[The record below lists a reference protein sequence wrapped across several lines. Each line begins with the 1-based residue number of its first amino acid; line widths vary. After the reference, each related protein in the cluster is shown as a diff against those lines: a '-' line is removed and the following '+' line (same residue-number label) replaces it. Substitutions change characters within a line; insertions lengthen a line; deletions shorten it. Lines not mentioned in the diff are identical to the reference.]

1 MAVLDGAEVAK
12 HNTEKDCWVV
22 INGKVWDV
30 SDFLEKHPGGA
41 SVISRYSGRD
51 ASEAYDEVHDPE
63 LIIATL
69 AEDRCLGTVRP
80 GSLPEPQEETLAST
94 TATPVNPA
102 YPHLG
107 SIINVDDFEKVAKQ
121 YLTPTGWAYYAG
133 GAEDEVCLMDT
144 RRLFTMITFRPRI
157 LRRVEPVSTAVKILG
172 HPSSLPIYISP
183 TGLGRY
189 AYRNAESVLACAAGK
204 EGVLYCMPTSA
215 AHESVFAAR
224 SQPSQPLFFQL
235 YTTRERTKAQIM
247 IRKLESL
254 GAGALFLTV
263 DSPVLGRREQDER
276 IKVTNTDSLAISSSV
291 AKAGSLGLLNP
302 MLSWEDLKWIRETTL
317 MPLVLKG
324 VQTVEDAVLAYSHGV
339 QGIVL
344 SNHGGRS
351 LDTAQAPIVTLL
363 EIRKHAPHLLAPEIR
378 DKFQVFLD
386 GGIRRGTDVLKA
398 LALGASA
405 VGIGRPFLY
414 SMTANYGEAGVVRL
428 LQMFREEIETSMAL
442 AGARTVKELV
452 PEMVNSERA
461 ESEMSRRIKL

>member
-1 MAVLDGAEVAK
+1 MAVIDGAEVAK

-30 SDFLEKHPGGA
+30 SDFLDNHPGGA
-41 SVISRYSGRD
+41 NVIARYSGRD
-51 ASEAYDEVHDPE
+51 ATEAYDEVHDPE
-63 LIIATL
+63 LITSTL
-69 AEDRCLGTVRP
+69 SPDKCLGTIRP
-80 GSLPEPQEETLAST
+80 GSLSKLQQEAVTST
-94 TATPVNPA
+94 TATFTNPS

-133 GAEDEVCLMDT
+133 GAEDEVSLMDT
-144 RRLFTMITFRPRI
+144 HRLFKMITFRPRI

-172 HPSSLPIYISP
+172 QPSSLPIYISP

-204 EGVLYCMPTSA
+204 EGVLYCMPTTA
-215 AHESVFAAR
+215 TFESVFAAR
-224 SQPSQPLFFQL
+224 STPDQPLFFQL
-235 YTTRERTKAQIM
+235 YTTRERTKAQTM
-247 IRKLESL
+247 IRKLEAL
-254 GAGALFLTV
+254 GAKALFLTV

-276 IKVTNTDSLAISSSV
+276 IKVTDSPGTSSSV
-291 AKAGSLGLLNP
+291 AKAGSAGLLNP
-302 MLSWEDLKWIRETTL
+302 MLCWDDLKWIRETTS

-324 VQTVEDAVLAYSHGV
+324 VQTVEDAVLAFNYGV

-363 EIRKHAPHLLAPEIR
+363 EIRKHAPHLLASEIR
-378 DKFQVFLD
+378 DKFQVFVD
-386 GGIRRGTDVLKA
+386 GGFRRGTDVLKA

-414 SMTANYGEAGVVRL
+414 SMTANYGEAGVTRL
-428 LQMFREEIETSMAL
+428 IQMFREEIETSMAL
-442 AGARTVKELV
+442 LGATTVEELV
-452 PEMVNSERA
+452 PEMINSERA